1 MKRIILQLT
10 YLLFISY
17 TSYFK
22 IFIKYVLIFFL
33 GEDRWLCTLLLK
45 QGYKVEYMSAA
56 TAKTFAPQT
65 FLEFCKQRRRW
76 TPSTLANILD
86 VIWLK
91 SKEVRQMNPYINKL
105 YLLYQTYLLVSSVV
119 TPGTIF
125 LVIVGALVTA
135 FPELPLWV
143 ALLLN
148 VIPIAILM
156 IICVMTDK
164 DEIPVS

>member
-1 MKRIILQLT
+1 
-10 YLLFISY
+10 
-17 TSYFK
+17 
-22 IFIKYVLIFFL
+22 
-33 GEDRWLCTLLLK
+33 
-45 QGYKVEYMSAA
+45 
-56 TAKTFAPQT
+56 
-65 FLEFCKQRRRW
+65 
-76 TPSTLANILD
+76 
-86 VIWLK
+86 
-91 SKEVRQMNPYINKL
+91 MNPYINKL